1 MGCSNGGIQTGEK
14 KEQIEQNEKNYCEKL
29 NELQNENCCLHK
41 EIQYMQDQN
50 NQIYN
55 KYKKT
60 EQCLID
66 VQNENDLNKKSI
78 ERHREEISK
87 KGKEIIFL
95 NNNIN
100 SLKNT
105 NSLLEENNLK
115 LKRDNGNL
123 KIQNENMN
131 FEYSTKLKNLNFI
144 ENQNCLLEREN
155 NELKNKIGRFV
166 RPYSFHS

>member
-1 MGCSNGGIQTGEK
+1 MK
-14 KEQIEQNEKNYCEKL
+14 KKFCNSL
-29 NELQNENCCLHK
+29 NELTQENNCLHK

-50 NQIYN
+50 NQIYE

-60 EQCLID
+60 EQCLIN
-66 VQNENDLNKKSI
+66 VQNENDLNKKSL
-78 ERHREEISK
+78 ERHKEEISK

-100 SLKNT
+100 SLKNS
-105 NSLLEENNLK
+105 NGLLEETNQK
-115 LKRDNGNL
+115 LQIDNSQL
-123 KIQNENMN
+123 RCQNENMN
-131 FEYSTKLKNLNFI
+131 YEFSNKLKNLNYI

-166 RPYSFHS
+166 RPYSFNSAY